1 MCVGAAA
8 RPLGDR
14 QGRQAAIKQCHK
26 GDEKRR
32 ACGRVRGESNPSQS
46 IFHLGPGKRLVAKCA
61 TPHPISHLY
70 PPHTH
75 TCLTYL
81 VLNAGLVQVV
91 PADGAG
97 VRADGPGP
105 HGDRIPLFDYYR
117 QFYVAFSRA
126 MDLLVV
132 FWSGDEANKVFRKV
146 LYGLPELDETITN
159 HLSNENMKVSKTLP
173 RKPEYSLTGDIHVYD
188 VCPRQYMFLNKF
200 EYAPSLSAQFQFGTL
215 VHRTIEDIHNHV
227 LKRKEIPTV
236 GQIDYYFERNS
247 RGLQKH
253 GRHPIAPI
261 FIEMARKQVEDYVAD
276 SGDSLYDVLKAE
288 VSVVVQKKDYVLTGV
303 VDLIKGRDGQPELL
317 DFKASRRA
325 KGQEYIDKY
334 RLQLAL
340 YAKMIETKLGI
351 IPVRFNIYWTAEE
364 NASARVQEL
373 DINKSDLRAAEMHFE
388 EVVGRIESGNF
399 RVVKK
404 PGRDTCRNCD
414 FRFGCGSCSVIAG
427 RV

>member
-1 MCVGAAA
+1 
-8 RPLGDR
+8 
-14 QGRQAAIKQCHK
+14 
-26 GDEKRR
+26 
-32 ACGRVRGESNPSQS
+32 
-46 IFHLGPGKRLVAKCA
+46 
-61 TPHPISHLY
+61 
-70 PPHTH
+70 
-75 TCLTYL
+75 
-81 VLNAGLVQVV
+81 
-91 PADGAG
+91 
-97 VRADGPGP
+97 
-105 HGDRIPLFDYYR
+105 
-117 QFYVAFSRA
+117 
-126 MDLLVV
+126 
-132 FWSGDEANKVFRKV
+132 
-146 LYGLPELDETITN
+146 
-159 HLSNENMKVSKTLP
+159 MKVSKTLP